1 MFLRIGAMELKA
13 DEKKYMISV
22 GYLIPDDEKLENPQV
37 KPEFI
42 YVIQSVEGEEL
53 KNTESHTY
61 KIVGIIDRPAT
72 NIENYDAP
80 GYTFVTYGEDIL
92 DSKYDVY
99 KDWCSFKFYCK
110 GFLGI

>member
-53 KNTESHTY
+53 KIVEPDESPLFKQLDATA
-61 KIVGIIDRPAT
+61 KI
-72 NIENYDAP
+72 
-80 GYTFVTYGEDIL
+80 YT
-92 DSKYDVY
+92 
-99 KDWCSFKFYCK
+99 K
-110 GFLGI
+110 GFIDGIAYYNEVYSKKPANENKSESGLITEK